1 MQNVK
6 TISIEDIVIS
16 DLNPRENFDP
26 KYINSLAKSIK
37 RDGLWNPIIVRK
49 KIEGYHLISGECRI
63 RAFKKLKR
71 RKIKSI
77 ILEVDDDEAK
87 LLAVKTNIM
96 RMDMNPIEEGNGLL
110 KLVESG
116 WDVDLI
122 AKEINKSKSWVYSRL
137 RLAKESSDGLKK
149 AIINNNIPF
158 SYSIKIIELNEGLQ
172 GPVIEKIIKDRLNH
186 NEVIILVDLLK
197 NNDNLDEIAKIL
209 KSSWDELFL
218 KEQFK
223 RLMLNR
229 TNNNGDDISII
240 DCKCNVKYIVDWD
253 KHKIISKEHIN

>member
-1 MQNVK
+1 MQNIK

-16 DLNPRENFDP
+16 DLNPRKNFDP
-26 KYINSLAKSIK
+26 KYINSLTKSIK

-49 KIEGYHLISGECRI
+49 TIKGYHLISGECRI

-71 RKIKSI
+71 KKIKSI
-77 ILEVDDDEAK
+77 VLEVDDDEAK

-137 RLAKESSDGLKK
+137 RLAKESSDGLKN

-186 NEVIILVDLLK
+186 KEVIILVDLLK